1 MRSCDLG
8 WFSKALPMA
17 ARVLTALTLWLM
29 TGGLVPAHASSMD
42 KSGPAVVGQVS
53 FLIGSV
59 RAKSATGAEEELTK
73 GASIRVGDQLM
84 TQAGGHVHILFVDG
98 ARISL
103 RPLSRLTIE
112 DYAQGSGKKGEA
124 AIRFR
129 LDEGVVRSIT
139 GSWGET
145 ARERFRLNTPL
156 AAIGIK
162 GTDFVVKAEPNR
174 TLASV
179 VTGAIV
185 LAPMDPLCRGTL
197 GACDNGRALVLSEAM
212 RGQMLELQKGQLN
225 PVLIPAFDLMSRRDG
240 GVGKTS
246 LLRSDKDLNSSSETA
261 STDPEG
267 AAGDPS
273 SQNVTLGASAV
284 TTATNLLSNK
294 DALIWARYPWVA
306 RMTGDEFV
314 QTFEAANRA
323 GLQSII
329 GNGGYALYR
338 DAGGNPVFK
347 PNTTSA
353 QFQLRQSLAT
363 LYSPATFSNHP
374 VDVKGGSLAVNF
386 VNNTFN
392 TSLNLASPMIGSAQV
407 AAQGV
412 ISNTGTFA
420 STSGNASVAGG
431 FNHNASQAGYF
442 FEKSVPQGAISGIT
456 LWGR

>member
-1 MRSCDLG
+1 MHKCNLV
-8 WFSKALPMA
+8 WFSKTVGALVGAFGLMA
-17 ARVLTALTLWLM
+17 MGMSLSPIYA
-29 TGGLVPAHASSMD
+29 TGLD
-42 KSGPAVVGQVS
+42 KSSPAVVGQVS

-59 RAKSATGAEEELTK
+59 RSKSASGVEGELSR
-73 GASIRVGDQLM
+73 GSSIRVGDQL
-84 TQAGGHVHILFVDG
+84 TTEAGGHVHILFVDG

-112 DYAQGSGKKGEA
+112 DYAQGAGKKAEA

-129 LDEGVVRSIT
+129 LDEGVVRSMT
-139 GSWGET
+139 GSWGEA

-162 GTDFVVKAEPNR
+162 GTDFVVKADPNR

-185 LAPMDPLCRGTL
+185 LAPMDSVCRGTL

-212 RGQMLELQKGQLN
+212 RGQMLELQKGQSN
-225 PVLIPAFDLMSRRDG
+225 PVLIPAFDLMSRHDG
-240 GVGKTS
+240 GANKTT
-246 LLRSDKDLNSSSETA
+246 LLRSDKNLSSSSETA
-261 STDPEG
+261 ASDPEG
-267 AAGDPS
+267 AAGDPA

-284 TTATNLLSNK
+284 TTASNLVNK
-294 DALIWARYPWVA
+294 DTLIWVRFPWVQ
-306 RMTGDEFV
+306 RITGDDFV

-353 QFQLRQSLAT
+353 QFQLHHSLAS

-374 VDVKGGSLAVNF
+374 VDVTGGTLAVNF

-392 TSLNLASPMIGSAQV
+392 TSLNLASPMIGSTQV

-412 ISNTGTFA
+412 ISNTGAFS

-431 FNHNASQAGYF
+431 FNRNATRAGYL
-442 FEKSVPQGAISGIT
+442 FEKSVPQGAISGVT

>member
-1 MRSCDLG
+1 MRKCNLV
-8 WFSKALPMA
+8 WFSKTIRSLVALCGLLLLGIS
-17 ARVLTALTLWLM
+17 LT
-29 TGGLVPAHASSMD
+29 PIYASGVD
-42 KSGPAVVGQVS
+42 KSSPAVVGQVS

-59 RAKSATGAEEELTK
+59 RFKSANGVEGEISK
-73 GASIRVGDQLM
+73 GSSVRVGDQLM
-84 TQAGGHVHILFVDG
+84 TEAGGHVHILFVDG

-139 GSWGET
+139 GSWGEA

-162 GTDFVVKAEPNR
+162 GTDFVVKADPNR

-185 LAPMDPLCRGTL
+185 LAPMDSVCRGTL

-212 RGQMLELQKGQLN
+212 RGQMVELQKGQLN

-240 GVGKTS
+240 AAGKTS
-246 LLRSDKDLNSSSETA
+246 LLASNKDLGASSETA
-261 STDPEG
+261 ATDPEG
-267 AAGDPS
+267 AAGDPA

-294 DALIWARYPWVA
+294 DALIWTRYPWVQRVA
-306 RMTGDEFV
+306 GDDFV

-353 QFQLRQSLAT
+353 QFQLRQSLAS

-374 VDVKGGSLAVNF
+374 VDVAGGSLAVNF

-392 TSLNLASPMIGSAQV
+392 TSLNLASPMIGSTQV

-412 ISNTGTFA
+412 ISNTGAFS

-431 FNHNASQAGYF
+431 FNHNASQAGYL
-442 FEKSVPQGAISGIT
+442 FEKSVPQGVISGIT